1 PISFRRSSL
10 VHFTSQMEESDAKRT
25 GVPIPRA
32 AIIPN
37 GVELPPDRA
46 ANRGDEL
53 LFLGRINW
61 KKGLDRLI
69 EAMRLLP
76 EARLTIAGNDEE
88 NYRAALPPVENVRF
102 AGPVSGAAKDELL
115 RGAAALVLPS
125 YSENFGNVVLE
136 AMAVGTPVVV
146 TPEVGLAEEVARSGA
161 GVVAPGDPPAL
172 AAALR
177 ALLADLAKREAMG
190 R

>member
-1 PISFRRSSL
+1 MRTILHST
-10 VHFTSQMEESDAKRT
+10 VHFTSLQERDDAKRT

-37 GVELPPDRA
+37 GIELSPNHA
-46 ANRGDEL
+46 ANHGDDL

-76 EARLTIAGNDEE
+76 EMRLTIAGNDEE
-88 NYRAALPPVENVRF
+88 NYRASLPEAGNVRF
-102 AGPVSGAAKDELL
+102 VGPVSGDAKDELL
-115 RGAAALVLPS
+115 RTAAALVLPS

-136 AMAVGTPVVV
+136 AMAVGTPV
-146 TPEVGLAEEVARSGA
+146 
-161 GVVAPGDPPAL
+161 
-172 AAALR
+172 
-177 ALLADLAKREAMG
+177 
-190 R
+190 